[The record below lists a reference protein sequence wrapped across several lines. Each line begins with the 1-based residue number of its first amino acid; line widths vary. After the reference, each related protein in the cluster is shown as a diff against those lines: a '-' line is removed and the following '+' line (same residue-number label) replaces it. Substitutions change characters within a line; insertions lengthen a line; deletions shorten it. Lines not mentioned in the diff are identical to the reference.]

1 MDIPNRLMEMLH
13 KGAFLANLVMEDTG
27 NEPESQALA
36 EEICGENA
44 ELEALLNE
52 DWGSFS
58 GPEVVDM
65 ELLALASWMT
75 DGAVQLP
82 EDWR

>member
-13 KGAFLANLVMEDTG
+13 KGAFLANLVMEDSG

-58 GPEVVDM
+58 GPEVV
-65 ELLALASWMT
+65 LGYYYGRKGLK
-75 DGAVQLP
+75 
-82 EDWR
+82 